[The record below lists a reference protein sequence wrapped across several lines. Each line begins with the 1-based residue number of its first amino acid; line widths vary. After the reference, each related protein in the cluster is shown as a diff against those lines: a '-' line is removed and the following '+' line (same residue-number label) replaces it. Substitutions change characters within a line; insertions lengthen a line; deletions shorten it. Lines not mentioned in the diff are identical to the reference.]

1 MTYPRDIQ
9 LEIARAHIRE
19 NVIMLRELITQ
30 AQRAKMPEIA
40 NTLIQELVEQF
51 RYRRS
56 LS

>member
-40 NTLIQELVEQF
+40 NMLIQELVEQF